1 MTTLASVLQNLK
13 SDKIKVRQDALSK
26 IREVFSQDKV
36 VANFTKSDGKSNALP
51 WLAVFQALF
60 EAVIAE
66 KRAVTKPSTQKAGVS
81 SSAATRRLS
90 EVASVVRWLT
100 ERTVHLM
107 NAKVINALL
116 GHLCQTLQHKGE
128 LLAPVALDYVKA
140 LKCLVNFTPHLEHI
154 DDDTWVHLAELAFN
168 VVLDHRLETKLAVEA
183 NDMGIDDSES
193 EMYIDDESLD
203 EATDS
208 GATPSGVGKGK
219 KRSRRDPTPT
229 PILSPRKAKKR
240 RNIISVS
247 LEQVECASLLS
258 ILLSSSIAP
267 ILSPKYPGLAT
278 AILFR
283 LQRFLERYPA
293 DSSLLHDYLTML
305 SSTLH
310 HLSLNKK
317 HAVEKFARSTWVG
330 LVGLLGTK
338 DRRMKEG
345 LVVIL
350 RNLFEFVT
358 YPSLSEGSRLLPFD
372 SVDGISRLWYS
383 LDGEAEGRRGLDGL
397 SLDALRLQIWNPVTH
412 GSAEDPFV
420 AKTFRAGWNFDAG
433 QALAWA
439 ILELQADC
447 AAKVSLL
454 PARSK

>member
-13 SDKIKVRQDALSK
+13 SDKIKVRQEALSK

-36 VANFTKSDGKSNALP
+36 IANFAKSDGKSNSLP

-60 EAVIAE
+60 EAVMAE
-66 KRAVTKPSTQKAGVS
+66 KRTVTKPSTQRAGAS

-90 EVASVVRWLT
+90 EAASVVRWLT

-107 NAKVINALL
+107 NMKVINPLL
-116 GHLCQTLQHKGE
+116 RHLCQTLQYEGG
-128 LLAPVALDYVKA
+128 LLAPVALDYMKA

-154 DDDTWVHLAELAFN
+154 DDDSWVHLAELAFN
-168 VVLDHRLETKLAVEA
+168 VVLDDPLGTKLAAEA
-183 NDMGIDDSES
+183 NDIGEEGSES
-193 EMYIDDESLD
+193 EMYIDDDSLEEMSD
-203 EATDS
+203 
-208 GATPSGVGKGK
+208 SGVGKGK

-229 PILSPRKAKKR
+229 PILSPRKAKGR
-240 RNIISVS
+240 RNVISVS

-258 ILLSSSIAP
+258 ILLSSSVAP
-267 ILSPKYPGLAT
+267 ILSPNYPDLAT
-278 AILFR
+278 SILLR

-317 HAVEKFARSTWVG
+317 HDVERFARSTWVG

-358 YPSLSEGSRLLPFD
+358 CPNLFEGSRLPPFD
-372 SVDGISRLWYS
+372 AVDGISRLWNL
-383 LDGEAEGRRGLDGL
+383 LDGEAEGRRGLDCL
-397 SLDALRLQIWNPVTH
+397 SLDALRLQIWDPITR
-412 GSAEDPFV
+412 GPAEDPFV
-420 AKTFRAGWNFDAG
+420 AKTFRAGWNFDAS

-447 AAKVSLL
+447 AAKVSFL

>member
-13 SDKIKVRQDALSK
+13 SDKIKVRQEALSK

-66 KRAVTKPSTQKAGVS
+66 KRAVIKPSTQKAGVS

-90 EVASVVRWLT
+90 EAASVVRWLT
-100 ERTVHLM
+100 ERTVQLM

-116 GHLCQTLQHKGE
+116 RHLCQTLQHEGK
-128 LLAPVALDYVKA
+128 LLSPVALDYVKA

-154 DDDTWVHLAELAFN
+154 DDDTWVRLAQLAFN
-168 VVLDHRLETKLAVEA
+168 VVLDDPLETKLAAEA
-183 NDMGIDDSES
+183 NDTGADGSES
-193 EMYIDDESLD
+193 EMYIDDGSLD

-208 GATPSGVGKGK
+208 GAMPSGVGRGN

-229 PILSPRKAKKR
+229 PILSPRKAKGR
-240 RNIISVS
+240 RNVISVS

-267 ILSPKYPGLAT
+267 ILSPNYPGLAT

-317 HAVEKFARSTWVG
+317 HAVEKFARSTWVA

-358 YPSLSEGSRLLPFD
+358 CPSLSEGSRLPPFD
-372 SVDGISRLWYS
+372 SVDGISRLWNS

-397 SLDALRLQIWNPVTH
+397 SLDALRLQIWNPITH
-412 GSAEDPFV
+412 GHAEDPFL

-447 AAKVSLL
+447 AAKVSFLS
-454 PARSK
+454 AISK